1 MVFSD
6 AELEYLSSQRLGRLA
21 TVDAVAAPQNS
32 PVGFAVDPETGAID
46 ISGYNMGASRKFR
59 NVQRGSAV
67 AFVVDDIASIS
78 PWRVRGVEIRGVAEA
93 LTIDR
98 PQQGH
103 LSPEIIRVHPRWIL
117 SWGLDA
123 DQQRGKSQSRLVQGG
138 DGFDPA

>member
-6 AELEYLSSQRLGRLA
+6 AELAYLSSQRLGRLA
-21 TVDAVAAPQNS
+21 TVDAEGVPQNS

-67 AFVVDDIASIS
+67 AFVVDDIASLT

-103 LSPEIIRVHPRWIL
+103 LSPEIIRIHPRWIL
-117 SWGLDA
+117 SWGLGT
-123 DQQRGKSQSRLVQGG
+123 DQPAGSKSRRVAAAS
-138 DGFDPA
+138 